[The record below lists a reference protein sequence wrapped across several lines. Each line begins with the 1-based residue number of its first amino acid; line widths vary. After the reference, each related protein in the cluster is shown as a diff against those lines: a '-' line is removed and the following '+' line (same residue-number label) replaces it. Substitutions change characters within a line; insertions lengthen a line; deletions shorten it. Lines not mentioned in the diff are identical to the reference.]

1 MAAILEPSISH
12 SGFLSAAVVRHSKQ
26 KQPGE
31 EVCLALLAGSPLRG
45 VKEGSQ
51 GRKHGGK

>member
-1 MAAILEPSISH
+1 MAAILEPSIGH

-31 EVCLALLAGSPLRG
+31 EVCLAYTCRFTT
-45 VKEGSQ
+45 EGSQ
-51 GRKHGGK
+51 GRI